1 MQCPGCSSRTI
12 SGIYMA
18 IMGARVPSL
27 QSAAQNEESDCRRRV
42 VREGDYPI
50 KESLSAL
57 ARRLQTT
64 PGQMRFASATTALM
78 TIVVSIAAIAVLHTR
93 HDATQSIASV
103 AQPSLVHASNAY
115 ASFSDADAT
124 ASIAFL
130 TR

>member
-1 MQCPGCSSRTI
+1 
-12 SGIYMA
+12 
-18 IMGARVPSL
+18 
-27 QSAAQNEESDCRRRV
+27 
-42 VREGDYPI
+42 
-50 KESLSAL
+50 
-57 ARRLQTT
+57 
-64 PGQMRFASATTALM
+64 M

-130 TR
+130 TGDLDLVNGRKSLYIRFEERDGRPSGNFADGWRIGRGREQRLRASTQQLPAYTGLVESGAE